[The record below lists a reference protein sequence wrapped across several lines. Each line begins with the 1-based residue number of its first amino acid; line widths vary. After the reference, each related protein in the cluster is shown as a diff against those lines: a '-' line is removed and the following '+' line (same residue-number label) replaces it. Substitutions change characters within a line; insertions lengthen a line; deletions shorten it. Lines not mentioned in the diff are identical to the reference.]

1 MFSNGWCGTVTIE
14 NFECDQCGKLIR
26 SCGNCGT
33 QVPRNIVVRNVVV
46 RDLGK
51 SLVAVNSNFGDT
63 AKITGVTVYGAKK
76 PICET
81 YQGNTSGGK
90 IEPTKDNPYNPKN
103 CQFSGVT
110 NK

>member
-1 MFSNGWCGTVTIE
+1 MDGGGPVTIK

-26 SCGNCGT
+26 YCGNCGT
-33 QVPRNIVVRNVVV
+33 QVPRNIVVQNVVV

-90 IEPTKDNPYNPKN
+90 QSQPKTIHTILRTA
-103 CQFSGVT
+103 SSVV
-110 NK
+110 